1 MNHKQAVER
10 FLELWKN
17 RSWAK
22 LMKSLTITWI
32 KTHSRN
38 VKKDMRKTFQNTRVT
53 DYEITGEKRIGE
65 CIYDITA
72 RIVRKNGQRGVII
85 IRVICETE
93 LYKLSTEGTWGVNP
107 VSCLRF
113 KSNQYKDTPVK

>member
-32 KTHSRN
+32 KTHSRK
-38 VKKDMRKTFQNTRVT
+38 VKKDMRKTFQNTRMT
-53 DYEITGEKRIGE
+53 DYEITGEKQIGD

-72 RIVRKNGQRGVII
+72 RIVRKSGQRGVIV
-85 IRVICETE
+85 IRVICENE
-93 LYKLSTEGTWGVNP
+93 PYKLSTEGTWGVNP

-113 KSNQYKDTPVK
+113 K